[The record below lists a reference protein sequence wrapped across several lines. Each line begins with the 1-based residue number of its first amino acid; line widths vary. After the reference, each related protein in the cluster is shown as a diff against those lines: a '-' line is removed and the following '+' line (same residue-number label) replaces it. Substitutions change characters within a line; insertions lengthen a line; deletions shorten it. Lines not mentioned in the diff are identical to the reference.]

1 MTAPVGLLIGSHI
14 PPADIPG
21 LAALAE
27 TKGFGEV
34 WLTEDLWYSSGVV
47 AATAALAATQTI
59 PVGLGIQSAVTRHVS
74 IQALDFATIEAMFPG
89 RFWPGIGLGLPAWLD
104 QMGIMPPAPM
114 RAVREAVQ
122 HTKALLSGESVT
134 ADATH
139 KLSDIKLAYP
149 AETVPPIYVGAVGPK
164 SIVQTGRIAEG
175 LVASTTSG
183 VAYIEWARKL
193 LDAGA
198 AEAGDGKP
206 RRIVTFALFCGDDDA
221 ALARDSLRS
230 VLAFYLFVMQ
240 GTDLIT
246 QYGIT
251 DELAELATG
260 GIERIAAE
268 MPDQWLEDLAIA
280 GTAEQCAAK
289 IQAFLDAGSDSVIL
303 FPAPFE
309 RGEELVRFA
318 GDRVIPLLERA

>member
-122 HTKALLSGESVT
+122 HTKALLAGESVT

-221 ALARDSLRS
+221 ALAVVAR
-230 VLAFYLFVMQ
+230 
-240 GTDLIT
+240 
-246 QYGIT
+246 
-251 DELAELATG
+251 
-260 GIERIAAE
+260 
-268 MPDQWLEDLAIA
+268 P
-280 GTAEQCAAK
+280 
-289 IQAFLDAGSDSVIL
+289 
-303 FPAPFE
+303 
-309 RGEELVRFA
+309 RGR
-318 GDRVIPLLERA
+318 GDVDERAEVGPCAHPDALDRLGDPVDDPARPPGEREVDGEAVGRGGES